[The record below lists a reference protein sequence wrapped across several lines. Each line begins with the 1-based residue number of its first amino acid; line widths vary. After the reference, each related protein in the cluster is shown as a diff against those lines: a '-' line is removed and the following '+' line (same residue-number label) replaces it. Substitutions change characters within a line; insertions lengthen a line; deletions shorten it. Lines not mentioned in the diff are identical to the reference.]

1 MDRGVQAL
9 AAGSTAAG
17 QATSARADGAHVR
30 RPRAREVL
38 AVNAI
43 AALGA
48 GQRVPAFGGIARPV
62 ALSRGPRHLPRPARH
77 VLGIARHDPFRGRHH
92 RFARRGHGP
101 RGDVQHAQGKPQGTA
116 VRHVDEFL
124 HFAVRP
130 CLVARARL
138 PRPAIR
144 PCAEPF
150 LQRVGGLALQHDAA
164 VVRRLARR
172 RRGQRAGLRAG
183 LARTNG
189 RWPGTHA
196 ARTDRIRARAAQFQ
210 RTVRRIE
217 YATGPSRRPAQPR
230 DARVPRLR
238 RDPGRTQ
245 ERAEDD
251 GRRAE
256 WQRTPVGRPARRAAP
271 ALAHDRGRG
280 RRQAWSGAM
289 NSLARRRRALDI
301 WPGFVDALSS
311 LILVMVFVL
320 LIFAIGQ
327 FVLSQTIAGKN
338 RALAD
343 LNAQIAQLAKT
354 LSLAQDSNTALNA
367 KVKELSASLGTATG
381 ERDTL
386 KTGLDAATAQAAKL
400 NADIAALAAL
410 KAQLEQQVASL
421 GAELDTSKKNLVAAT
436 DLNTHNAAQIELLNR
451 QLAAVQEQLRQIS
464 AALEIANKNV
474 KEKDLKIADLGKQLN
489 IALASKV
496 NQLEKYRSEFFGK
509 LRAALGNRADIRV
522 VGDRFVVPTD
532 VLFDSGSADLNPAAQ
547 LQMAKLAQ
555 TLNAVAA
562 EIPSNL
568 DWIVRIDGHTD
579 KRPIPTAQFA
589 SNWELST
596 ARAVAIV
603 KYLVVQGIPANRL
616 SANGFGQFQ
625 PLDPADTPEA
635 YAKNRRIE
643 I

>member
-1 MDRGVQAL
+1 
-9 AAGSTAAG
+9 
-17 QATSARADGAHVR
+17 
-30 RPRAREVL
+30 
-38 AVNAI
+38 
-43 AALGA
+43 
-48 GQRVPAFGGIARPV
+48 
-62 ALSRGPRHLPRPARH
+62 
-77 VLGIARHDPFRGRHH
+77 
-92 RFARRGHGP
+92 
-101 RGDVQHAQGKPQGTA
+101 
-116 VRHVDEFL
+116 
-124 HFAVRP
+124 
-130 CLVARARL
+130 
-138 PRPAIR
+138 
-144 PCAEPF
+144 
-150 LQRVGGLALQHDAA
+150 
-164 VVRRLARR
+164 
-172 RRGQRAGLRAG
+172 
-183 LARTNG
+183 
-189 RWPGTHA
+189 
-196 ARTDRIRARAAQFQ
+196 
-210 RTVRRIE
+210 
-217 YATGPSRRPAQPR
+217 
-230 DARVPRLR
+230 
-238 RDPGRTQ
+238 
-245 ERAEDD
+245 
-251 GRRAE
+251 
-256 WQRTPVGRPARRAAP
+256 
-271 ALAHDRGRG
+271 
-280 RRQAWSGAM
+280 M

-327 FVLSQTIAGKN
+327 FVMSQTIAGKN

-343 LNAQIAQLAKT
+343 LNAQIAQLART

-367 KVKELSASLGTATG
+367 KVKELSASLGTATD

-386 KTGLDAATAQAAKL
+386 KGQLDAATAQAAKL
-400 NADIAALAAL
+400 DADIAALAAL
-410 KAQLEQQVASL
+410 KAHLEQQVASL

-489 IALASKV
+489 IALANKV

-579 KRPIPTAQFA
+579 KRPIHTTQFA

-643 I
+643 IQLTNR

>member
-1 MDRGVQAL
+1 
-9 AAGSTAAG
+9 
-17 QATSARADGAHVR
+17 
-30 RPRAREVL
+30 
-38 AVNAI
+38 
-43 AALGA
+43 
-48 GQRVPAFGGIARPV
+48 
-62 ALSRGPRHLPRPARH
+62 
-77 VLGIARHDPFRGRHH
+77 
-92 RFARRGHGP
+92 
-101 RGDVQHAQGKPQGTA
+101 
-116 VRHVDEFL
+116 
-124 HFAVRP
+124 
-130 CLVARARL
+130 
-138 PRPAIR
+138 
-144 PCAEPF
+144 
-150 LQRVGGLALQHDAA
+150 
-164 VVRRLARR
+164 
-172 RRGQRAGLRAG
+172 
-183 LARTNG
+183 
-189 RWPGTHA
+189 
-196 ARTDRIRARAAQFQ
+196 
-210 RTVRRIE
+210 
-217 YATGPSRRPAQPR
+217 
-230 DARVPRLR
+230 
-238 RDPGRTQ
+238 
-245 ERAEDD
+245 
-251 GRRAE
+251 
-256 WQRTPVGRPARRAAP
+256 
-271 ALAHDRGRG
+271 
-280 RRQAWSGAM
+280 M

-354 LSLAQDSNTALNA
+354 LSLAQDNNTALNI
-367 KVKELSASLGTATG
+367 KVKELSASLGQTTG

-386 KTGLDAATAQAAKL
+386 KSQLDVATSQATKL
-400 NADIAALAAL
+400 TADIAALSEL

-436 DLNTHNAAQIELLNR
+436 NLNTHNAAQIELLNR
-451 QLAAVQEQLRQIS
+451 QIAAVRDQLSKLS
-464 AALEIANKNV
+464 AALDLANANV
-474 KEKDLKIADLGKQLN
+474 KDKDRKIADLGVQLN
-489 IALASKV
+489 LALANKV

-509 LRAALGNRADIRV
+509 LRAALGNRTDIRV

-532 VLFDSGSADLNPAAQ
+532 VLFDSGSADLNPTAQ
-547 LQMAKLAQ
+547 MQLAKLAQ

-579 KRPIPTAQFA
+579 KRPIHTTQFA

-643 I
+643 IQLTNR